1 MKKINLQKL
10 FLTNAP
16 LIIIS
21 LFLGYSFWYIATYDQ
36 TVILQF
42 SVPLCF
48 AGSINNY
55 TLQAPEKID
64 ITLKG
69 KRADIYA
76 LEKESL
82 AAHIN
87 TSKLLPGK
95 HGIIITDQHLFL
107 PKSVTLVQYKPTNLT
122 ITISENSTIIG
133 T

>member
-1 MKKINLQKL
+1 MKITDLKIL

-16 LIIIS
+16 VVIIS
-21 LFLGYSFWYIATYDQ
+21 LFLGYSFWYIASYDQ
-36 TVILQF
+36 TVVLQF
-42 SVPLCF
+42 NVPLCF
-48 AGSINNY
+48 AGSINNC
-55 TLQAPEKID
+55 TLDAPEKID

-87 TSKLLPGK
+87 TNKLLPGK
-95 HGIIITDQHLFL
+95 HGIVITEQHLFL

-122 ITISENSTIIG
+122 ITITADTNS
-133 T
+133 

>member
-1 MKKINLQKL
+1 MNLQKL

-36 TVILQF
+36 TVILQL

-48 AGSINNY
+48 AETTNNY
-55 TLQAPEKID
+55 PLQAPEKID
-64 ITLKG
+64 VTLKG
-69 KRADIYA
+69 KRSDIYA

-82 AAHIN
+82 AVHIN

-95 HGIIITDQHLFL
+95 HGIMITNQHLFL
-107 PKSVTLVQYKPTNLT
+107 PNNVTLIQYKPTNLT
-122 ITISENSTIIG
+122 ITISEIENS
-133 T
+133 

>member
-1 MKKINLQKL
+1 VKATNLKKL

-21 LFLGYSFWYIATYDQ
+21 LFLGYSFWYIASYDQ
-36 TVILQF
+36 MVTLQIN
-42 SVPLCF
+42 VPLCF
-48 AGSINNY
+48 AGAVDNY
-55 TLQAPEKID
+55 TLHAPEKID

-76 LEKESL
+76 LDKEAL

-95 HGIIITDQHLFL
+95 HGILLTEQHLFL
-107 PKSVTLVQYKPTNLT
+107 PKNVTLVHYKPANLT
-122 ITISENSTIIG
+122 ITISANTNS
-133 T
+133 

>member
-1 MKKINLQKL
+1 MKITDLKKL

-36 TVILQF
+36 TVVLQF
-42 SVPLCF
+42 NVPLCF
-48 AGSINNY
+48 AGTVDNY
-55 TLQAPEKID
+55 ILEAPEKID
-64 ITLKG
+64 VTLKG

-82 AAHIN
+82 AVHIN

-95 HGIIITDQHLFL
+95 HGIIVTDQHLFL
-107 PKSVTLVQYKPTNLT
+107 PKSVALVQYKPTNLT
-122 ITISENSTIIG
+122 ITVSAGINS
-133 T
+133 